1 MKKLLLLQILFISS
15 VIAEEGLERVID
27 KSKMSACDKAKS
39 KAYASYEIFRMNT
52 VSVKIQTLKSGHVT
66 FILTIF
72 GKKISQ
78 TRA

>member
-39 KAYASYEIFRMNT
+39 KAYASYEIFRMNSDCFCKNT
-52 VSVKIQTLKSGHVT
+52 DTQEWTCDLYFNYIR
-66 FILTIF
+66 
-72 GKKISQ
+72 KKDI
-78 TRA
+78 TN